1 MRGLG
6 PRGRSSERLLY
17 SPGSHST
24 AAPGAPAP
32 GANSPGC
39 RDLARAEA
47 TPSRC
52 LAARFSTTR
61 FPARKSLKN
70 HGAKPHA
77 SVSIVKVAWPGPLYR
92 FYFSSSSRSEP
103 APALATRRDVF
114 QGRREGCSPWLGMG
128 EVRGESGSR
137 LIGDPRGLGAAG
149 GQRRDGFQPGRR
161 SRAHSPAG
169 PCALQNRGAAVLCRR
184 APCSNSCARYGPL
197 QFLVP
202 GMSISLRLVGDVDLT
217 ARSSSA
223 ILNSKAEICYPGP
236 ECSERD
242 LVRDRR
248 GDARRG
254 AAS

>member
-1 MRGLG
+1 MALAPEAGAQRGC
-6 PRGRSSERLLY
+6 
-17 SPGSHST
+17 ST
-24 AAPGAPAP
+24 APGHTAQPHQEP
-32 GANSPGC
+32 RPQGPTP
-39 RDLARAEA
+39 RAAVTLPTEA

-52 LAARFSTTR
+52 LAARFSTTC
-61 FPARKSLKN
+61 FPARKSRKN

-114 QGRREGCSPWLGMG
+114 QGRREGCSPWLGTG

-137 LIGDPRGLGAAG
+137 LIGDQRGLGAAG

-202 GMSISLRLVGDVDLT
+202 GTSISPRLVGDVELM
-217 ARSSSA
+217 ARSSSV